1 MRRILLF
8 ISAVLIVLSSVS
20 QTPAN
25 FNCNDCSGNN
35 HDLFAE
41 LNSGKVVVITWV
53 MPCTNCTAKAVTAH
67 NAVQSFSTSNP
78 GQIVYYIA
86 DDYADTPCS
95 SLQLWSDT
103 SVALNIKTFSNASVS
118 MSPYG
123 TAGMPKTIVLGG
135 TTTHSVYFNQNGGAA
150 NNLTGIQTAISQA
163 TMDIL
168 AGIKENSMSNYQTKL
183 SPNPAQNE
191 ISLSF
196 ELKQTEQ
203 ISIEIYNLI
212 GAKLKQIENS
222 PIIGKNE
229 IKINTESLSNGTY
242 FLKINNGKTSDTV
255 KFIIAK

>member
-1 MRRILLF
+1 MKKLLLLF
-8 ISAVLIVLSSVS
+8 SSCLLTLSSFG

-25 FNCNDCSGNN
+25 FTVNDCNGNN
-35 HDLFAE
+35 HDLFTE
-41 LNSGKVVVITWV
+41 LNAGKVVVITWV
-53 MPCTNCTAKAVTAH
+53 MPCINCAAKAVTAY
-67 NAVQSFSTSNP
+67 NAVQSFSASNP
-78 GQIVYYIA
+78 GQVVYYIA
-86 DDYADTPCS
+86 DDYGNTSCS
-95 SLQLWSDT
+95 SVQLWSDT

-123 TAGMPKTIVLGG
+123 AAGMPKTIVLGG

-150 NNLTGIQTAISQA
+150 NNLSGIQTAISQA

-168 AGIKENSMSNYQTKL
+168 AGIKENTSTNYQTKL

-191 ISLSF
+191 ISFSY

-212 GAKLKQIENS
+212 GAKIKQVDNS
-222 PIIGKNE
+222 SIIGKNE